1 VVKALFLLYIHVNQ
15 KLKYMIY
22 KLAISND
29 RVKYLVKELG
39 NNIKVIREGDNTT
52 ILEVTVNSDMDALCL
67 FHAGVYSGL
76 NSLSK

>member
-1 VVKALFLLYIHVNQ
+1 
-15 KLKYMIY
+15 MIY

-39 NNIKVIREGDNTT
+39 NNIKVIREGDETT
-52 ILEVTVNSDMDALCL
+52 ILEVTVNSDWDALCL

-76 NSLSK
+76 NSFNK

>member
-1 VVKALFLLYIHVNQ
+1 MAQLVLYIHVNQ

-39 NNIKVIREGDNTT
+39 DNVKIIRVGDETT
-52 ILEVTVNSDMDALCL
+52 ILDVTINTDMDALSL

-76 NSLSK
+76 NV

>member
-1 VVKALFLLYIHVNQ
+1 
-15 KLKYMIY
+15 MIY

-39 NNIKVIREGDNTT
+39 NNIKVIREGDETT

-76 NSLSK
+76 NIQL

>member
-1 VVKALFLLYIHVNQ
+1 
-15 KLKYMIY
+15 MIY

-39 NNIKVIREGDNTT
+39 NNIKVIREGDETT

-76 NSLSK
+76 NSFNK

>member
-1 VVKALFLLYIHVNQ
+1 
-15 KLKYMIY
+15 MIY

-39 NNIKVIREGDNTT
+39 DNIKIIRVGDETT
-52 ILEVTVNSDMDALCL
+52 ILDVTINSDMDALSL

-76 NSLSK
+76 NV

>member
-1 VVKALFLLYIHVNQ
+1 
-15 KLKYMIY
+15 MIY

-39 NNIKVIREGDNTT
+39 NNIKVIREGDHTT